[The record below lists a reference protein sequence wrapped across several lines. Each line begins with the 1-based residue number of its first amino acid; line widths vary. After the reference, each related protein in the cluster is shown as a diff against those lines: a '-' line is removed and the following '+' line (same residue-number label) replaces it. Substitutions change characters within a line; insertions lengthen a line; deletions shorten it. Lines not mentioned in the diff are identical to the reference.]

1 MHATQP
7 AISQA
12 QSQVRAEIK
21 GSLGYL
27 ILDRPERKNALSF
40 AMWQEVTRRVNEFAA
55 DRAVRVVILRGAG
68 DLPFC
73 AGADISEFETVRANA
88 EGARAYEEANVVA
101 FDAIAACPLPTIAMI
116 RGFCMGGGMGLAAA
130 CDLRVASE
138 SAEFAIPPGR
148 LGLAYPPSA
157 IRYIVAA
164 IGAANAK
171 DLLYTAR
178 RVKAPEAEKLGLIN
192 RLVPEAALE
201 SEVEALAMAIA
212 ENAPLSLKAGKLA
225 INHAAGYEFAAD
237 MAAVKEAADRC
248 FDSADYREGRRAF
261 LEKRKAQFR
270 GE

>member
-1 MHATQP
+1 MHSPQP
-7 AISQA
+7 VSQ
-12 QSQVRAEIK
+12 QVRAEIK
-21 GSLGYL
+21 GPVGYL

-40 AMWQEVTRRVNEFAA
+40 EMWKEIARVISEYGVNKAL
-55 DRAVRVVILRGAG
+55 RVVVLRGAG
-68 DLPFC
+68 SLPFC
-73 AGADISEFETVRANA
+73 SGADISEFETVRANA

-116 RGFCMGGGMGLAAA
+116 RSFCMGGGMGLAAA

-138 SAEFAIPPGR
+138 SAEFAIPPGK

-164 IGAANAK
+164 IGPSNTK

-178 RVKAPEAEKLGLIN
+178 RVKAVEAEKLGLIN
-192 RLVPEAALE
+192 KLTTEDALE
-201 SEVEALAMAIA
+201 SEVEKLAGEIA
-212 ENAPLSLKAGKLA
+212 QNAPLSLKAGKLA
-225 INHAAGYEFAAD
+225 IDFASGYAFAD
-237 MAAVKEAADRC
+237 GERAVKDAANRC
-248 FDSADYREGRRAF
+248 FDSADYREGRAAF

>member
-7 AISQA
+7 VKSN
-12 QSQVRAEIK
+12 VRAEIK
-21 GSLGYL
+21 GPIGYL

-40 AMWQEVTRRVNEFAA
+40 EMWKEVARLIGEFGAN
-55 DRAVRVVILRGAG
+55 RALRVVVLRGAG

-73 AGADISEFETVRANA
+73 SGADISEFETVRANA

-116 RGFCMGGGMGLAAA
+116 RSFCMGGGMGLAAA
-130 CDLRVASE
+130 CDLRIASE
-138 SAEFAIPPGR
+138 SAEFAIPPGK

-164 IGAANAK
+164 IGPSNAK
-171 DLLYTAR
+171 DMLYTAR
-178 RVKAPEAEKLGLIN
+178 RVKAGEAEKLGLIN
-192 RLVPEAALE
+192 RLIAEDALE
-201 SEVEALAMAIA
+201 SEVEKLANSIA

-225 INHAAGYEFAAD
+225 INHATGYEFARD
-237 MAAVKEAADRC
+237 MKAVKDAADRC
-248 FDSADYREGRRAF
+248 FDSADYREGRAAF
-261 LEKRKAQFR
+261 LAKRKAQFK